1 MNFQELASE
10 RYSCRDISSR
20 SVDPALI
27 ETIVATA
34 SKAPTAVN
42 KQPIRIFRMQSAK
55 AKEAVR
61 NACTSTFGADTFLIV
76 GYSEAEGWV
85 RPYDNRPFADVD
97 AAIVATHI
105 MLQAADLGLATTW
118 IGHFNAP
125 LLKETFP
132 EMSDYELIAL
142 FPIGYASES
151 AVPSARHYMRKE
163 PNQIA
168 VTI

>member
-42 KQPIRIFRMQSAK
+42 KQPIRIFRMQSAR

-61 NACTSTFGADTFLIV
+61 HACASTFGANIFLIV
-76 GYSEAEGWV
+76 GYSESEGWV
-85 RPYDNRPFADVD
+85 RSYDNRPFADVD
-97 AAIVATHI
+97 AAIVASHI
-105 MLQAADLGLATTW
+105 MLQATDLGLATTW
-118 IGHFNAP
+118 IGHFDAP
-125 LLKETFP
+125 FLKETFS
-132 EMSDYELIAL
+132 EMRDYELIAL

-151 AVPSARHYMRKE
+151 AAPSDRHFSRKAPE
-163 PNQIA
+163 KILK
-168 VTI
+168 TL